1 MMPYS
6 PYNPYN
12 PYQQMMQY
20 SQPTQSTGSFV
31 SVANEAV
38 ARNYPLAPGTSGTF
52 INENEPYCYTKTMGL
67 SQFDRPVFKR
77 YRLVEE
83 TDTPQSVQNTP
94 TASATTDSS
103 IAIPEKVTADIASLR
118 ALYDDLKL
126 DVEILKEDIN
136 NGKSLDAK
144 TKPATDGADVRRV

>member
-1 MMPYS
+1 MGFPYIP
-6 PYNPYN
+6 PYQQ
-12 PYQQMMQY
+12 YQQMMQY
-20 SQPTQSTGSFV
+20 SQPTQNTGSFV
-31 SVANEAV
+31 SVSNEAM

-83 TDTPQSVQNTP
+83 TDEPQDAQSAPTTSTATQGSTVIPDSV
-94 TASATTDSS
+94 
-103 IAIPEKVTADIASLR
+103 KADIDALR

-136 NGKSLDAK
+136 GKS
-144 TKPATDGADVRRV
+144 ADTTAV

>member
-1 MMPYS
+1 MGFPYIP
-6 PYNPYN
+6 PYQQ
-12 PYQQMMQY
+12 YQQMMPNYQ
-20 SQPTQSTGSFV
+20 QPQS
-31 SVANEAV
+31 ANGNIIPVPSEAV
-38 ARNYPLAPGTSGTF
+38 ARNYYLAPGTSGTF

-83 TDTPQSVQNTP
+83 TDEPQDAQSTS
-94 TASATTDSS
+94 TTSATTQNSTVIPDSV
-103 IAIPEKVTADIASLR
+103 KADIDALR

-136 NGKSLDAK
+136 GKSADA
-144 TKPATDGADVRRV
+144 TAV

>member
-1 MMPYS
+1 MGFPYIP
-6 PYNPYN
+6 PYQQ
-12 PYQQMMQY
+12 YQQMMQY
-20 SQPTQSTGSFV
+20 SQPTQNTGSFV
-31 SVANEAV
+31 SVSNEAM

-83 TDTPQSVQNTP
+83 TDEPQDAQSAS
-94 TASATTDSS
+94 TASATTQSSTVIPDSV
-103 IAIPEKVTADIASLR
+103 KADIDALR

-136 NGKSLDAK
+136 GKS
-144 TKPATDGADVRRV
+144 ADTTAI

>member
-1 MMPYS
+1 MGFPYIP
-6 PYNPYN
+6 PYQQ
-12 PYQQMMQY
+12 YQQMMQY
-20 SQPTQSTGSFV
+20 SQPTQNTGSFV
-31 SVANEAV
+31 SVSNEAM

-83 TDTPQSVQNTP
+83 TDEPQDAQSAP
-94 TASATTDSS
+94 TASVTTQGNA
-103 IAIPEKVTADIASLR
+103 AIPDSVKADIDALR

-136 NGKSLDAK
+136 NGKS
-144 TKPATDGADVRRV
+144 ADTTAI

>member
-1 MMPYS
+1 MGFPYIP
-6 PYNPYN
+6 PYQQ
-12 PYQQMMQY
+12 YQQMMPNYQ
-20 SQPTQSTGSFV
+20 QPSGNGNII
-31 SVANEAV
+31 SVPSEAV
-38 ARNYPLAPGTSGTF
+38 ARNYYLAPGTSGTF

-83 TDTPQSVQNTP
+83 TDEPQDAQSAS
-94 TASATTDSS
+94 TASATTQSSTVIPDSV
-103 IAIPEKVTADIASLR
+103 KADIDALR

-136 NGKSLDAK
+136 GKS
-144 TKPATDGADVRRV
+144 ADTTAV

>member
-1 MMPYS
+1 MAYPYIS
-6 PYNPYN
+6 
-12 PYQQMMQY
+12 PYQQYQQMTQY
-20 SQPTQSTGSFV
+20 QAQNTGSILPV
-31 SVANEAV
+31 PSEMV

-83 TDTPQSVQNTP
+83 TDEPQDAQNTS
-94 TASATTDSS
+94 TASASSQGSTAVIPDS
-103 IAIPEKVTADIASLR
+103 IKADIDALR

-126 DVEILKEDIN
+126 DVAILKEDIN
-136 NGKSLDAK
+136 GKSADTTADNKSAAK
-144 TKPATDGADVRRV
+144 SKNV

>member
-1 MMPYS
+1 MGFPYIP
-6 PYNPYN
+6 PYQQ
-12 PYQQMMQY
+12 YQQMMQY
-20 SQPTQSTGSFV
+20 SQPTQNTGSFV
-31 SVANEAV
+31 SVSNEAM

-83 TDTPQSVQNTP
+83 TDEPQDAQTVS
-94 TASATTDSS
+94 TASATAQSSTVIPDSV
-103 IAIPEKVTADIASLR
+103 KADIDALR

-126 DVEILKEDIN
+126 DVEILKEDM
-136 NGKSLDAK
+136 NGKS
-144 TKPATDGADVRRV
+144 ADTTAI

>member
-1 MMPYS
+1 MGFPYIP
-6 PYNPYN
+6 PYQQ
-12 PYQQMMQY
+12 YQQMMQY
-20 SQPTQSTGSFV
+20 SQPTQNTGSFV
-31 SVANEAV
+31 SVSNEAM

-83 TDTPQSVQNTP
+83 TDEPQDAQNTS
-94 TASATTDSS
+94 TTSATTQSSTVIPDSV
-103 IAIPEKVTADIASLR
+103 KADIDALR

-136 NGKSLDAK
+136 NGKSADAK
-144 TKPATDGADVRRV
+144 SLTSE

>member
-1 MMPYS
+1 MGFPYIP
-6 PYNPYN
+6 PYQQ
-12 PYQQMMQY
+12 YQQMMQY
-20 SQPTQSTGSFV
+20 SQPTQNTGSFV
-31 SVANEAV
+31 SVSNEAM

-83 TDTPQSVQNTP
+83 TDEPQDAQSAS
-94 TASATTDSS
+94 TASATTQSSTVIPDSV
-103 IAIPEKVTADIASLR
+103 KADIDALR

-136 NGKSLDAK
+136 GKS
-144 TKPATDGADVRRV
+144 ADSTAI

>member
-1 MMPYS
+1 MGFPYIP
-6 PYNPYN
+6 PYQQ
-12 PYQQMMQY
+12 YQQMMPNYQ
-20 SQPTQSTGSFV
+20 QPSGNGNIIPVPS
-31 SVANEAV
+31 EAV
-38 ARNYPLAPGTSGTF
+38 ARNYYLAPGTSGTF

-83 TDTPQSVQNTP
+83 TDEPQDAQSAS
-94 TASATTDSS
+94 TASATTQSSTVMPDSV
-103 IAIPEKVTADIASLR
+103 KADIDALR

-136 NGKSLDAK
+136 GKS
-144 TKPATDGADVRRV
+144 ADTTAI

>member
-1 MMPYS
+1 MGFPYIP
-6 PYNPYN
+6 PYQQ
-12 PYQQMMQY
+12 YQQMMQY
-20 SQPTQSTGSFV
+20 SQPTQNTGSFV
-31 SVANEAV
+31 SVSNEAM

-83 TDTPQSVQNTP
+83 TDEPQDAQSAP
-94 TASATTDSS
+94 TASATTQGSTVIPDSV
-103 IAIPEKVTADIASLR
+103 KADIDALR

-136 NGKSLDAK
+136 NGKS
-144 TKPATDGADVRRV
+144 ADTTTI

>member
-1 MMPYS
+1 M
-6 PYNPYN
+6 
-12 PYQQMMQY
+12 
-20 SQPTQSTGSFV
+20 
-31 SVANEAV
+31 

-83 TDTPQSVQNTP
+83 TDEPQDTQSAST
-94 TASATTDSS
+94 TSATAQGSTVIPDSV
-103 IAIPEKVTADIASLR
+103 KADIDALR

-126 DVEILKEDIN
+126 DVEVLKEDM
-136 NGKSLDAK
+136 NGKS
-144 TKPATDGADVRRV
+144 ADTTAI

>member
-1 MMPYS
+1 MGFPYIP
-6 PYNPYN
+6 PYQQ
-12 PYQQMMQY
+12 YQQMMPNYQ
-20 SQPTQSTGSFV
+20 QPQSGNGNIIPVPS
-31 SVANEAV
+31 EAV
-38 ARNYPLAPGTSGTF
+38 ARNYYLAPGTSGTF

-83 TDTPQSVQNTP
+83 TDEPQDTQNTS
-94 TASATTDSS
+94 TASATPQSSTAVIPDS
-103 IAIPEKVTADIASLR
+103 IKADIDALR

-136 NGKSLDAK
+136 GKS
-144 TKPATDGADVRRV
+144 ADTTAV

>member
-1 MMPYS
+1 MGFPYIP
-6 PYNPYN
+6 PYQQ
-12 PYQQMMQY
+12 YQQMMQY
-20 SQPTQSTGSFV
+20 SQPTQNTGSFV
-31 SVANEAV
+31 SVSNEAM

-83 TDTPQSVQNTP
+83 TDEPQDTQSAST
-94 TASATTDSS
+94 TSATTQSS
-103 IAIPEKVTADIASLR
+103 TAIPDSVKADIDALR

-136 NGKSLDAK
+136 GKS
-144 TKPATDGADVRRV
+144 ADTTAV

>member
-1 MMPYS
+1 MGFPYIP
-6 PYNPYN
+6 PYQQYQQ
-12 PYQQMMQY
+12 YQQMMPNYQ
-20 SQPTQSTGSFV
+20 QPQSGNGNII
-31 SVANEAV
+31 SVPSEAV
-38 ARNYPLAPGTSGTF
+38 ARNYFLAPGTSGTF

-83 TDTPQSVQNTP
+83 TDEPQSEQN
-94 TASATTDSS
+94 ASATSPTAESNAVIPDSV
-103 IAIPEKVTADIASLR
+103 KADIDALR

-136 NGKSLDAK
+136 GKSAD
-144 TKPATDGADVRRV
+144 TTAT

>member
-1 MMPYS
+1 MGFPYIP
-6 PYNPYN
+6 PYQQ
-12 PYQQMMQY
+12 YQQMMPNYQ
-20 SQPTQSTGSFV
+20 QPSGNGNII
-31 SVANEAV
+31 SVPSEAV
-38 ARNYPLAPGTSGTF
+38 ARNYFLAPGTSGTF

-83 TDTPQSVQNTP
+83 TDEPQDTQSAS
-94 TASATTDSS
+94 TASTTTQSSTVVPDS
-103 IAIPEKVTADIASLR
+103 IKADIDALR

-136 NGKSLDAK
+136 GKS
-144 TKPATDGADVRRV
+144 ADTTAI

>member
-1 MMPYS
+1 MGFPYIP
-6 PYNPYN
+6 PYQQ
-12 PYQQMMQY
+12 YQQMMPNYQ
-20 SQPTQSTGSFV
+20 QPSGNGNIIPVPS
-31 SVANEAV
+31 EAV
-38 ARNYPLAPGTSGTF
+38 ARNYYLAPGTSGTF

-83 TDTPQSVQNTP
+83 TDEPQDAQNTS
-94 TASATTDSS
+94 TASATAQSSTAVIPDSV
-103 IAIPEKVTADIASLR
+103 KADIDALR

-136 NGKSLDAK
+136 GKS
-144 TKPATDGADVRRV
+144 ADTTAV

>member
-1 MMPYS
+1 MGFPYIP
-6 PYNPYN
+6 PYQQ
-12 PYQQMMQY
+12 YQQMMQY
-20 SQPTQSTGSFV
+20 NQPTQNTGSFV
-31 SVANEAV
+31 SVSNEAM

-83 TDTPQSVQNTP
+83 TDEPQDTQSAS
-94 TASATTDSS
+94 TASATTQGSIVIPDSV
-103 IAIPEKVTADIASLR
+103 KADIDALR

-136 NGKSLDAK
+136 GKS
-144 TKPATDGADVRRV
+144 ADTTAV

>member
-1 MMPYS
+1 MGFPYIP
-6 PYNPYN
+6 PYQQ
-12 PYQQMMQY
+12 YQQMMPNYQ
-20 SQPTQSTGSFV
+20 QPQS
-31 SVANEAV
+31 ANGNIIPVPSEKV
-38 ARNYPLAPGTSGTF
+38 ARNYYLAPGTSGTF

-83 TDTPQSVQNTP
+83 TDEPQDAQSAST
-94 TASATTDSS
+94 TSATTQGSTVIPDSV
-103 IAIPEKVTADIASLR
+103 KADIDALR

-136 NGKSLDAK
+136 GKSAD
-144 TKPATDGADVRRV
+144 TKAV

>member
-1 MMPYS
+1 MGFPYIP
-6 PYNPYN
+6 PYQQ
-12 PYQQMMQY
+12 YQQMMPNYQ
-20 SQPTQSTGSFV
+20 QPSGNGNII
-31 SVANEAV
+31 SVPSEAV
-38 ARNYPLAPGTSGTF
+38 ARNYFLAPGTSGTF

-83 TDTPQSVQNTP
+83 TDEPQDAQSAS
-94 TASATTDSS
+94 TASATTQSSTVMPDSV
-103 IAIPEKVTADIASLR
+103 KADIDALR

-136 NGKSLDAK
+136 GKS
-144 TKPATDGADVRRV
+144 ADTTAI

>member
-1 MMPYS
+1 MMP
-6 PYNPYN
+6 N
-12 PYQQMMQY
+12 YQPP
-20 SQPTQSTGSFV
+20 SGNGNII
-31 SVANEAV
+31 SVPSEAV
-38 ARNYPLAPGTSGTF
+38 ARNYFLAPGTSGTF

-83 TDTPQSVQNTP
+83 TDEPQDAQTVST
-94 TASATTDSS
+94 TSATTQSSTVIPDSV
-103 IAIPEKVTADIASLR
+103 KADIDALR

-136 NGKSLDAK
+136 GKS
-144 TKPATDGADVRRV
+144 ADTTAI

>member
-1 MMPYS
+1 MGFPYIP
-6 PYNPYN
+6 PYQQ
-12 PYQQMMQY
+12 YQQMMPNYQ
-20 SQPTQSTGSFV
+20 QPSGNGNII
-31 SVANEAV
+31 SVPSEAV
-38 ARNYPLAPGTSGTF
+38 ARNYYLAPGTSGTF

-83 TDTPQSVQNTP
+83 TDEPQDAQSTP
-94 TASATTDSS
+94 TASEKAQGSTVIPDSV
-103 IAIPEKVTADIASLR
+103 KADIDALR

-136 NGKSLDAK
+136 GKS
-144 TKPATDGADVRRV
+144 ADTTAI

>member
-1 MMPYS
+1 MGFPYI
-6 PYNPYN
+6 P
-12 PYQQMMQY
+12 PYQQFQQMMPNYQ
-20 SQPTQSTGSFV
+20 QPS
-31 SVANEAV
+31 ANGNIIPVPSEAV
-38 ARNYPLAPGTSGTF
+38 ARNYYLAPGTSGTF

-83 TDTPQSVQNTP
+83 TDEPQDAQSAP
-94 TASATTDSS
+94 TASATTQGSTVIPDSV
-103 IAIPEKVTADIASLR
+103 KADIDALR

-136 NGKSLDAK
+136 GKS
-144 TKPATDGADVRRV
+144 ADTTAL

>member
-1 MMPYS
+1 MGFPYIQ
-6 PYNPYN
+6 PYQQ
-12 PYQQMMQY
+12 YQQMMPNY
-20 SQPTQSTGSFV
+20 QPQSANGNII
-31 SVANEAV
+31 SVPSEAV
-38 ARNYPLAPGTSGTF
+38 ARNYFLAPGTSGTF

-83 TDTPQSVQNTP
+83 TDEPQDAQN
-94 TASATTDSS
+94 ASTTNATTQGST
-103 IAIPEKVTADIASLR
+103 AIPDSIKADIDALR

-136 NGKSLDAK
+136 GKS
-144 TKPATDGADVRRV
+144 ADTAAV